1 MLSSKPKASCMQ
13 LMGFLM
19 VTNMTLFPFMKELT
33 DTGAE
38 KYLEVQLSS
47 MRWILNGV
55 SVRIGNHLWNNPA
68 DAVV

>member
-47 MRWILNGV
+47 MR
-55 SVRIGNHLWNNPA
+55 
-68 DAVV
+68 